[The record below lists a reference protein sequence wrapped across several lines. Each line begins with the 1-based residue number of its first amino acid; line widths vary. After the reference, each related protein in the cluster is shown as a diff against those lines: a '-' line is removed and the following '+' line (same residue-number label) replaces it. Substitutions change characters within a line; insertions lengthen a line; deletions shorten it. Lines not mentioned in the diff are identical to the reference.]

1 VLANQ
6 RLLDQVRALEQVC
19 EPGMD
24 GLSTLRRHRELF
36 EQRFRASDAN
46 GGHGSA
52 SARPDGA
59 ETTTDSA
66 FATDRRRTTVRRDRA
81 THAAQTT
88 RTPDRSVDEP
98 SPAAIVLEPGEELTV
113 VHVEHHAPLRDVV
126 RAVVQQCGC
135 ARYAALQ
142 DIAPGSEGSQHLLA
156 VNMLA
161 HEIDPLSTIC
171 DPRWRQREARAF
183 MYLSAGSRGIVA
195 GLVDFILYPLDPNDC
210 ATRLLERTGGIQRLL
225 MVSDKID
232 AMNEIRTVLNRLE
245 CSTSLALDDRQGL
258 NLVGM
263 VKPDAILID
272 LTLPRAGGVR
282 LITQIRSNPSMA
294 GIAIFLALGEP
305 FDAGRFQTEAGR
317 VLGECRFSDDELS
330 AALGQVLS
338 QVQIADATAVPA
350 TT

>member
-1 VLANQ
+1 
-6 RLLDQVRALEQVC
+6 
-19 EPGMD
+19 
-24 GLSTLRRHRELF
+24 
-36 EQRFRASDAN
+36 
-46 GGHGSA
+46 
-52 SARPDGA
+52 
-59 ETTTDSA
+59 
-66 FATDRRRTTVRRDRA
+66 
-81 THAAQTT
+81 
-88 RTPDRSVDEP
+88 
-98 SPAAIVLEPGEELTV
+98 
-113 VHVEHHAPLRDVV
+113 
-126 RAVVQQCGC
+126 
-135 ARYAALQ
+135 
-142 DIAPGSEGSQHLLA
+142 
-156 VNMLA
+156 
-161 HEIDPLSTIC
+161 
-171 DPRWRQREARAF
+171 

-294 GIAIFLALGEP
+294 GIAIFFALGEP

-338 QVQIADATAVPA
+338 QVQIADATPVPA
-350 TT
+350 TA